1 MTKNSSAT
9 AVTTFLQNTN
19 DQTWR
24 MYTPE
29 ELKILVDALNGAP
42 SYLSK
47 RFILKQLCGWTDE
60 MLEENAKLKKQE
72 NEQTR
77 IGDNTWR

>member
-1 MTKNSSAT
+1 MTKNSNTTSAETLT
-9 AVTTFLQNTN
+9 ASSAYRRN
-19 DQTWR
+19 

-60 MLEENAKLKKQE
+60 MLEENAKMKKQE
-72 NEQTR
+72 NEQNR
-77 IGDNTWR
+77 IGDHTWR